1 MKEPT
6 TDKPKKQTYLSFVKA
21 NWERLG
27 LPNYKSAVSD
37 TKMKKAYKKR
47 DNVVVEKVDAKQ
59 VAKEVVSQKLK
70 SIVDEVIKDVAPK
83 KEKKVNHTE
92 VINTNNDFEDAPKKK
107 RKSKRN

>member
-37 TKMKKAYKKR
+37 TKMKDAYKNKK
-47 DNVVVEKVDAKQ
+47 NVVVEEVDAKKI
-59 VAKEVVSQKLK
+59 AKEV
-70 SIVDEVIKDVAPK
+70 IGK
-83 KEKKVNHTE
+83 K
-92 VINTNNDFEDAPKKK
+92 
-107 RKSKRN
+107 